1 MNKNIFKCQVKTT
14 AQCKQ
19 KHNNNNNN
27 NNNKYWILELITVKL
42 EGRTHTNVQ
51 YKEIITIITRN
62 NKYIQ
67 VVKYNR
73 YSMQK

>member
-19 KHNNNNNN
+19 NN
-27 NNNKYWILELITVKL
+27 NNNKHSILQLITVKL

-51 YKEIITIITRN
+51 YNEIITITIRN
-62 NKYIQ
+62 NKCIQ
-67 VVKYNR
+67 VVKYNLIF
-73 YSMQK
+73 YAKITFS